1 MHAIGSDPAFIFID
15 PTGWTGAA
23 IRYIEPLLDGR
34 FRDVMIRVPSEI
46 YRFKDRGKSGDRT
59 AGCSVRWHPRDP
71 GALGCSGCTAKER
84 QTTNSNKQ
92 DSRRFHHALFPL

>member
-71 GALGCSGCTAKER
+71 GALGAESG
-84 QTTNSNKQ
+84 
-92 DSRRFHHALFPL
+92 RFHRDVPTRIREVCKVPYAAQLY